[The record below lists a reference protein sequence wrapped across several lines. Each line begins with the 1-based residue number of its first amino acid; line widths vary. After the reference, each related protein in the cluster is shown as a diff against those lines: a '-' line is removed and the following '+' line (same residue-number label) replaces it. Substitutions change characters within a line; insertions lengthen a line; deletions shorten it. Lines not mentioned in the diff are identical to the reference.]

1 MPRSLRYYQADI
13 QDHLASQYILGTLS
27 PLCRRRTES
36 LARQIPELEARIYHW
51 QQRMAPI
58 HNHTDSLEPPKRVW
72 QALAKEVGLKPYK
85 SSRLQRLWQS
95 ALPWRLSTAVACLL
109 LVAMLF
115 NPPNQQN
122 ITALQSASY
131 MASLHPILP
140 TESGSQAEPQMV
152 LLAYQGNE
160 AKPSQLRLQWNQRT
174 TKTDTQGLYI
184 WASSRDTGQ
193 LILLGK
199 LSDLKNGRDL
209 SKPEWA
215 AIKNSA
221 ELLVID
227 GQTREDNVRFRG
239 VCVQLNTWSVTEAKN
254 ISL

>member
-1 MPRSLRYYQADI
+1 MSRSLRYHQI
-13 QDHLASQYILGTLS
+13 EVQDHLASQYALGTLS

-51 QQRMAPI
+51 QQRMMPI

-72 QALAKEVGLKPYK
+72 QALAQEVGIKAPKL
-85 SSRLQRLWQS
+85 SRLQQLWQS
-95 ALPWRLSTAVACLL
+95 ALAWRLSTAVACLL
-109 LVAMLF
+109 LVGMLF
-115 NPPNQQN
+115 SFPNQHN
-122 ITALQSASY
+122 GMALQSASY
-131 MASLHPILP
+131 MASLHHVLP
-140 TESGSQAEPQMV
+140 KESGTQAEPQMV

-160 AKPSQLRLQWNQRT
+160 TKPSQLRLQWNQRVA
-174 TKTDTQGLYI
+174 KTDTQGLYI

-193 LILLGK
+193 FTLLGK
-199 LSDLKNGRDL
+199 LSDLQNGRDL

-221 ELLVID
+221 ELLVTD
-227 GQTREDNVRFRG
+227 GRSLEDNVRLRG
-239 VCVQLNTWSVTEAKN
+239 VCVQLNTWSVTEAKS